1 MRWNRIKL
9 FAFRQVTYI
18 IYLAYICHLFAIY
31 LPSTIYLQYIY
42 HISAIY
48 MPYVC
53 NTEMEQNITICLL
66 RSHKLYICH
75 ISVTYLLYICHLCN
89 IYLPSGQI
97 FNMSALSAIYLP
109 YICHISAIYL
119 PYGCHISVIYLR
131 HRERI
136 E

>member
-75 ISVTYLLYICHLCN
+75 ISVTYLLYISV
-89 IYLPSGQI
+89 IYVTYICLRVKYLICLP
-97 FNMSALSAIYLP
+97 YLP

-119 PYGCHISVIYLR
+119 PYVCHISVIYLR